1 MSDVDWSKRWDTS
14 AYTSMG
20 DVDWTKRNGVGSAR
34 QFGDDD
40 GSVKDKRASSLYR
53 TWLSKVNKPGIQR
66 NKMSSIH
73 WLSNVHYHCLIYHL
87 SYFLFL

>member
-1 MSDVDWSKRWDTS
+1 MGDVDWSKRWDTS

-40 GSVKDKRASSLYR
+40 GSLKDKRARGLYR
-53 TWLSKVNKPGIQR
+53 TWLSKVNKPGMQQ
-66 NKMSSIH
+66 NKIPSIH
-73 WLSNVHYHCLIYHL
+73 FFIKCQTFKFCSFI
-87 SYFLFL
+87 